1 MRFRE
6 ITIVNIKVPTKYL
19 GEKNLEYLLFSMR
32 TPIPIPMAVPIK
44 KEVTAA
50 HRVGLMIGPRIAGGA
65 GAGAAIVN

>member
-1 MRFRE
+1 
-6 ITIVNIKVPTKYL
+6 
-19 GEKNLEYLLFSMR
+19 MR